1 MPRKRQSDPEE
12 IPDIDV
18 EDEDE
23 LEERWTQDFQDDF
36 PRLDDFDLLE
46 EWLDNEND
54 WDEDKYGES
63 H

>member
-1 MPRKRQSDPEE
+1 MPRKRQSKPEE

-23 LEERWTQDFQDDF
+23 LEERWTQDFQEDF

-46 EWLDNEND
+46 EWLDNEED